1 MKRLLILGMLVCCVA
16 ISQAQVTLNYTKA
29 VMHVGETLQLTAT
42 TAAGTVTDVVWG
54 SYEDDI
60 ATVSATG
67 LVTARKVGETL
78 VYAMLNDGSYL
89 SGECLVQVVKAGEN
103 PTDEVLVKQIS
114 FPDAPKQLAVGNAY
128 RLQALVLP
136 ENATNKALR
145 WSLTGSAA
153 YITGDVLFATGEGK
167 VTVTAES
174 TDGGRVKGA
183 FSLQVVKG
191 SGDDTDGDLL
201 HGTLLGSSNT
211 RCITFDLGERHVI
224 SGVAYSANSSAGSMQ
239 LGMFEG
245 ANRSDFTDALPLY
258 IIPVQPATTELI
270 RIPVRTTRGFRYV
283 RFKGPDGCRPNDAD
297 VAFYGKPGDG
307 DDSHIAQLTNLP
319 TIVIN
324 TQDEAEPVDNVNNVT
339 SYISLISKDGEKVLS
354 DTAKIRLR
362 GNSSKT
368 FPKKPY
374 RIKWDE
380 KHHVL
385 GSPAKDKKW
394 VLINNFSDKSLIR
407 NMVGF
412 EVSRCLG
419 MLYTPFCTMADVI
432 VNGDYRGT
440 YQLADKIEVGK
451 NRLDI
456 PKHGGDTLGTVAG
469 APEDGSYLVE
479 TDMCGNTEPS
489 AFSTRYIQPDG
500 YEQEIP
506 FTVQYPDD
514 DERTGEQYA
523 YVKEEIAAMTQA
535 GFTGSDIEEHF
546 DLPSFLRYFLIEEF
560 CGNPDAYWSALM
572 YKVPGDAKWYYGPVW
587 DFDIAFDND
596 LMVYPTSDKS
606 SFVYFNYGSSSG
618 MKYMVDAVLRHLQP
632 QYREGGPKGTPVPQM
647 MADIWAQARYEGGL
661 TEEHL
666 MAYVDSLA
674 EEIIHSQDLNFKR
687 WPILTTQ
694 VQMEPLACLFPTFHE
709 HIDLLKKYLRDRLK
723 WMDDQLGYTGKPTYI
738 TPILINENEN
748 KNEDEKA
755 STRKLPLEQLWQY
768 ICPPLSRPPIT
779 HNP

>member
-89 SGECLVQVVKAGEN
+89 SGECLVQVVKGGEN
-103 PTDEVLVKQIS
+103 PTDEVLVREIS
-114 FPDAPKQLAVGNAY
+114 FPGAPSQLAVGQSF
-128 RLQALVLP
+128 RLQAAVLP

-145 WSLTGSAA
+145 WSLTGDAA
-153 YITGDVLFATGEGK
+153 YITGDVLFATAEGK
-167 VTVTAES
+167 VTVTAEA
-174 TDGGRVKGA
+174 TDGSRVKRA
-183 FSLQVVKG
+183 FSLQIIKT
-191 SGDDTDGDLL
+191 GDEQPETGDLL
-201 HGTLLGSSNT
+201 HGTVISTANT
-211 RCITFDLGERHVI
+211 RQVTFDLGERHVI
-224 SGVAYSANSSAGSMQ
+224 SQVGYRTSNGTGSVQ
-239 LGMFEG
+239 LGVFEG
-245 ANRSDFTDALPLY
+245 ANLPDFTDALPLY
-258 IIPVQPATTELI
+258 IIPHQPSSTLMLLSPITTS
-270 RIPVRTTRGFRYV
+270 RGFRYV
-283 RFKGPDGCRPNDAD
+283 RFKAPEGSRPCPTD
-297 VAFYGKPGDG
+297 VAFYGTPGPG

-324 TQDEAEPVDNVNNVT
+324 TLKEAEPVDNITNVT
-339 SYISLISKDGEKVLS
+339 SYISLISKEGTKVLT

-380 KHHVL
+380 KHHML

-394 VLINNFSDKSLIR
+394 VLINNYSDKSLIR

-419 MLYTPFCTMADVI
+419 MPYTPFCTMADVI

-456 PKHGGDTLGTVAG
+456 PKHDPLAGG

-514 DERTGEQYA
+514 DERTDEQYA
-523 YVKEEIAAMTQA
+523 YVKDKIAAMTQA
-535 GFTGSDIEEHF
+535 GFSHKALQEHI
-546 DLPSFLRYFLIEEF
+546 DVPSFLRYFLIEEF

-572 YKVPGDAKWYYGPVW
+572 YKVPGDTKWYYGPVW
-587 DFDIAFDND
+587 DFDIAFDNAIR
-596 LMVYPTSDKS
+596 VHPASDKS
-606 SFVYFNYGSSSG
+606 SFIYLNYGSSSG
-618 MKYMVDAVLRHLQP
+618 MKYMVDAVMKALEPR
-632 QYREGGPKGTPVPQM
+632 YREGGPKGTPVPQM

-694 VQMEPLACLFPTFHE
+694 VQMEPMECLFPTFHE
-709 HIDLLKKYLRDRLK
+709 HIDFLKKYLRDRLK
-723 WMDDQLGYTGKPTYI
+723 WMDEQLGYIGEPTYI
-738 TPILINENEN
+738 TPILINENKYE
-748 KNEDEKA
+748 KEKA

-768 ICPPLSRPPIT
+768 ICPPLSRHA